1 MDGIEIKF
9 KCGQCEQEYFQDT
22 LNFAVALYGIFFL
35 MGKESGYAGITCPS
49 CLKTIIHEGE
59 KNQIESLRE
68 NVSSL
73 VNIGNSEHLLNLRYH
88 SSVSY
93 FPQNIQSHKIVD
105 IPNWGTALPHFDL
118 DIMQMELHGY
128 IEDSDLYENHFC
140 TYAFDDEPPM
150 GSFLS
155 IGWFKRDWI
164 EEFIQIETE
173 NSARIFPRYV
183 PYSSLYEDIEQFCW
197 DNHIYLNY
205 LKDLQ
210 EKADSQIKQ
219 LKEIAKQ
226 NNLDFQDIL
235 TANPG
240 ILSQSVLEDVKNQF
254 VESTKDRGSRIPADF
269 LSILISEP
277 SPVDLPFLNKAP
289 LNSFW
294 KTIHP
299 FRNQKIPKSLTNFD
313 LTKFKKCQNRLSHK
327 EMVEVVRA
335 NFRKA
340 FLQKPLF
347 ILSNRFIL
355 EYIELTRKI
364 DFSYAVVWQLKEKY
378 LKLLHESIVSAHKRE
393 SILIKV
399 PEAERIEVQEAEKQF
414 PNVEITSNDSAINLI
429 KIKIPKYAKIKKPI
443 IDILL
448 TGETGTGKDLFA
460 RAFHESSG
468 RDDDKFVTVNCGS
481 IPKDLFE
488 GLFFGHEKGSFTG
501 AIEKQLGYFEKAD
514 GGTIFLDEIG
524 ELDLDH
530 QKRFLR
536 VLKIVKFKF
545 SGNLKK

>member
-1 MDGIEIKF
+1 MNFSITFKAEDIQDADMDGIEIKF
-9 KCGQCEQEYFQDT
+9 KCEQCEQEYSQDI

-59 KNQIESLRE
+59 KTQIEFLRE

-73 VNIGNSEHLLNLRYH
+73 VNIGNSQHLLNLRYH

-93 FPQNIQSHKIVD
+93 FPQSIQSHKIVD
-105 IPNWGTALPHFDL
+105 IPSWGERLPHFDF

-155 IGWFKRDWI
+155 IGWFKKDWV

-173 NSARIFPRYV
+173 NSIRIFPRYV
-183 PYSSLYEDIEQFCW
+183 HYSSLYEDIEQFCW

-205 LKDLQ
+205 IKDLQ
-210 EKADSQIKQ
+210 EETDSQTKK

-240 ILSQSVLEDVKNQF
+240 ILNQSVLEHVKNQF
-254 VESTKDRGSRIPADF
+254 VESIKDRDFKIPSDF

-277 SPVDLPFLNKAP
+277 SPVDFPFLNKAP

-313 LTKFKKCQNRLSHK
+313 LTKFKKRQSRLSHK

-335 NFRKA
+335 NCQKEFI
-340 FLQKPLF
+340 QKPIF

-364 DFSYAVVWQLKEKY
+364 DFSFAAVWQLKEKY
-378 LKLLHESIVSAHKRE
+378 LKLLHESIVSDHKKE

-399 PEAERIEVQEAEKQF
+399 PEAERKEVQKAKALF
-414 PNVEITSNDSAINLI
+414 PDVSIISEESEINS
-429 KIKIPKYAKIKKPI
+429 KIVKISKYAKITKPN

-481 IPKDLFE
+481 IPNPDKPE
-488 GLFFGHEKGSFTG
+488 P
-501 AIEKQLGYFEKAD
+501 Y
-514 GGTIFLDEIG
+514 
-524 ELDLDH
+524 
-530 QKRFLR
+530 R
-536 VLKIVKFKF
+536 VLVQRELENFSFK
-545 SGNLKK
+545 